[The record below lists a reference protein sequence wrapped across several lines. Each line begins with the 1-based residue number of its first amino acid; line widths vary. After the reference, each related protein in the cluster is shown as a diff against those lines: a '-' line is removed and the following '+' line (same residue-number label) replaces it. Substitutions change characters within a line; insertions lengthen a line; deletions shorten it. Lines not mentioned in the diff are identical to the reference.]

1 MIIIVRII
9 IHGISKSEA
18 INLLENSVLIIV
30 GIYNTYT
37 SKKSILKTEYTTI
50 ILTIHSKQKSWGL
63 KANEK
68 NYEDLMI
75 YFTAY
80 VHSKSIEML
89 SLYYQELMGVNKEH
103 EGKKYLMVNSYMVDK
118 LLDRIKEII
127 GIVEF
132 GNTKILLT
140 KTINCQKMLP
150 YRIL

>member
-1 MIIIVRII
+1 
-9 IHGISKSEA
+9 
-18 INLLENSVLIIV
+18 
-30 GIYNTYT
+30 
-37 SKKSILKTEYTTI
+37 
-50 ILTIHSKQKSWGL
+50 
-63 KANEK
+63 
-68 NYEDLMI
+68 MI

-118 LLDRIKEII
+118 VLDRIKEII